1 MRLSFFFLRIH
12 LKGET
17 LGATTRYSWL
27 CWLFLTRLPLLH
39 QVMSQPASDAWNA
52 FPWYSHSLQWLWL
65 KQENNADVGAE
76 RIRGRIM
83 KIKLEMTYH
92 VALCH
97 WCCFAQAF
105 YIDLSLRHCSNCP
118 LLSASI
124 AFHYSQSGCF
134 RMRHS
139 NTHTRSNA
147 CVPTQ
152 YGISLHVFLVFSAQA
167 HTLTFTLS
175 FTLLQRHTVFLHS
188 VMSFPTIPALG
199 ETDKKEHS
207 CSFHPG
213 SAPFSC
219 HCNVILFKLKWN
231 PH

>member
-1 MRLSFFFLRIH
+1 MRLSFFSLRIH
-12 LKGET
+12 LRGET
-17 LGATTRYSWL
+17 LGATTLY
-27 CWLFLTRLPLLH
+27 TLLAFSNTASSFAPGNEPA
-39 QVMSQPASDAWNA
+39 SQPRMLGMLFRDALN
-52 FPWYSHSLQWLWL
+52 SHSLQWLWL

-118 LLSASI
+118 LLSPSI

-152 YGISLHVFLVFSAQA
+152 YGISLHVFLVFFCTGTHFDIHPLFHSPPKT
-167 HTLTFTLS
+167 HSLS
-175 FTLLQRHTVFLHS
+175 
-188 VMSFPTIPALG
+188 
-199 ETDKKEHS
+199 S
-207 CSFHPG
+207 CSYVFSHNP
-213 SAPFSC
+213 SAGE
-219 HCNVILFKLKWN
+219 NR
-231 PH
+231 